1 MPRNKSQTIKEKE
14 RKASIRSESITL
26 GAEKAKE
33 YPPSLNNIPKNE
45 EV

>member
-1 MPRNKSQTIKEKE
+1 MPKNKSQAFKEQN
-14 RKASIRSESITL
+14 RKASISSEAITL